1 MSWATI
7 KSELLGPARDWRWPI
22 YYTAFLYIIFTW
34 IIWLICGRSFAG
46 FRIVFDFA
54 LDLGIA
60 TLVFWVSRRVWPF
73 VLFMT
78 LYFAILYGAS
88 AFKIVVLGQPILPEE
103 IHNLK
108 ALILILGPLGWIGV
122 ALPLAI
128 FAALFFGNLKLSG
141 LRAKGAAGFMLLAS
155 AGVTQAS
162 MPVVLAIDNVVGNA
176 SWNQSQNFYERGGA
190 LNFLQETMR
199 LFASEAPAPGAEEVA
214 EAYRRLQAASA
225 GGEITPATLP
235 AGRQRNV
242 HVLLLESFWH
252 PTPLVAAKF
261 NQDPFDP
268 RFVDLW
274 RQTGYTEA
282 LSPAFGGQTANA
294 EYEVLCGFPVNKVA
308 VEFEYGIKRAAPC
321 LPELLRRAGFH
332 TVASHPNR
340 GIFWNRT
347 EVYRLI
353 GFDKF
358 WSAEYLDGSKSKDRL
373 MADAELFR
381 QVKEK
386 LAAEGDH
393 RPLFDY
399 MVTIDGHWDY
409 MPPNGRPIMVT
420 TKSKVEDVGRYAD
433 MMYYKSRDVVDVIAA
448 LRRDDPDSLII
459 AFGDHLPILGNS
471 FAGYVES
478 GLLPE
483 TFGEFTKAN
492 YDFSSRTPLV
502 VIDGRNGPLNLGTL
516 PMYDLPSLIMRLLN
530 LSGPTIFDLARPPA
544 GVMPRPLP
552 EANVAYRNGK
562 IEEACRTPDQSPVC
576 ARMAAWLKDV
586 KIVDQDLFGGEQHV
600 LKLMGLQPGPPQASN

>member
-88 AFKIVVLGQPILPEE
+88 AFKIVILGQPILPEE

-122 ALPLAI
+122 ALPLAV
-128 FAALFFGNLKLSG
+128 FAALFLGNLKLSG
-141 LRAKGAAGFMLLAS
+141 LRAKGAAGFMLVAS

-162 MPVVLAIDNVVGNA
+162 MPIVLAIDDVVGNA

-214 EAYRRLQAASA
+214 EAYHRLQAASA
-225 GGEITPATLP
+225 GGETITAALP

-252 PTPLVAAKF
+252 PTPLAAAQF

-308 VEFEYGIKRAAPC
+308 VEFEYGIKREAPC

-409 MPPNGRPIMVT
+409 MPPAGRPIMVT
-420 TKSKVEDVGRYAD
+420 TKSKVEEVGRFAD
-433 MMYYKSRDVVDVIAA
+433 MMYYKSRDVVDIIAA

-516 PMYDLPSLIMRLLN
+516 PMYDLPRLVMRLLN

-544 GVMPRPLP
+544 GIVPRPLP
-552 EANVAYRNGK
+552 ESNIAYQDGK
-562 IEEACRTPDQSPVC
+562 IAEACRTPEQSPVC
-576 ARMAAWLKDV
+576 AQMAAWLKDV
-586 KIVDQDLFGGEQHV
+586 KIVDQDLFSGAQHV
-600 LKLMGLQPGPPQASN
+600 LRLMGLQASPPQASN